1 MEKAGAALTELQFTI
16 LDGMADDY
24 EDAEQLYIYAN
35 RKLREEQQIAIDS
48 PNMLL
53 CVRFPLREL
62 MRSET
67 CFEMA
72 GISQP
77 SKEKKDRQFH
87 SVAWKPRFVARSP
100 TVAVWFMCIV
110 PRCPVTA
117 RQQRNER
124 GRGDG
129 VSRRFATQTPIT
141 GC

>member
-62 MRSET
+62 IDEVGNMLRDGWDFSAKQRKEGSPVSFRGMETQICRKKPDSCCLVHVHCSALPGNSE
-67 CFEMA
+67 A
-72 GISQP
+72 
-77 SKEKKDRQFH
+77 
-87 SVAWKPRFVARSP
+87 
-100 TVAVWFMCIV
+100 
-110 PRCPVTA
+110 
-117 RQQRNER
+117 
-124 GRGDG
+124 
-129 VSRRFATQTPIT
+129 ATE
-141 GC
+141 